1 MLVGLAMVAASC
13 NSGSDDTSSTSGDA
27 PSEATDATPVV
38 YPDPDWNEVTPEEGG
53 VDPAVLQEMADLAEA
68 GGSNCLVVTH
78 DGELVGEW
86 YWNGTDVTTSG
97 ELFSATKSVTSAL
110 VGIASDR
117 GELDIDEPASKYIT
131 EWQGTDSEDVT
142 IRNLL
147 SNDSGREWSFVTDYV
162 EMAAKAPDKT
172 QFSID
177 LGQQFEPGTEWEYNN
192 AAIQTL
198 DAVLEEATG
207 MDPGEYAQQYLFGPT
222 GMAAEY
228 GHDAAGNAIT
238 FFNVTTTCRDLA
250 KFGYLWMRD
259 GEWADGEQVV
269 SADYVRESVTPST
282 DLNSAYGFLFW
293 LNAPGHWVEPS
304 GPQGKAEGD
313 GVRNPDVPEDVF
325 RASGLGGQVSV
336 VYPSS
341 GVVFSRMG
349 PSDQQDAGAIPAD
362 DFMPALEA
370 LGADLT
376 DGNG

>member
-1 MLVGLAMVAASC
+1 MLVGLAMVAAAC
-13 NSGSDDTSSTSGDA
+13 GSGSDDTSNSSGDMQ
-27 PSEATDATPVV
+27 SEKPVAEPVV
-38 YPDPDWNEVTPEEGG
+38 YPDPDWMEVDPESVA

-68 GGSNCLVVTH
+68 GGSNCLVVTR

-238 FFNVTTTCRDLA
+238 FFNVTTNCRDLA

-259 GEWADGEQVV
+259 GEWADGEQIV
-269 SADYVRESVTPST
+269 SADYVQESVTPST

-376 DGNG
+376 DGND